1 MNASNT
7 LQIIDE
13 LWIIR
18 LEVNNSRSRAT
29 FGAQLEQ
36 MLTLIKNRTRAVGLA
51 SSLVI
56 VLTSLLTSGLAQ
68 TNSPAEPAAIPKVDL
83 LQPLTLNWRHE
94 SSLTLNLTPAC
105 DEERVY
111 LPLSGGTI
119 VSVMAVNGQLNWR
132 SEVGGELSAS
142 PVADERGVYVA
153 SETGKTETG
162 ARRATGALRALGR
175 EGGVTQWMRTL
186 AMPLRGSLTLGNGKL
201 FAGSSDGKVYAFDSK
216 SGEARWS
223 YDYGQP
229 FNSQPVVSSARV
241 YIGSEDGN
249 LLALDESNGKLLW
262 HYKTKGAVRGPVANG
277 NDVVYFGSGDGYVYA
292 VNSTSGRLI
301 WRKRTGA
308 GVQAVVRAGE
318 GLLVASLDNFA
329 YKFSLAGARLW
340 KRRLT
345 GRIFSQPFVTHDAA
359 LFMPLS
365 SSDGVVLELRDG
377 KQANLLPVGEEITT
391 SAAPIAVG
399 AVVLLTTEHGLLA
412 FTQPR
417 IQPRETPP
425 AKQATPD

>member
-1 MNASNT
+1 
-7 LQIIDE
+7 
-13 LWIIR
+13 
-18 LEVNNSRSRAT
+18 
-29 FGAQLEQ
+29 
-36 MLTLIKNRTRAVGLA
+36 MLTFIKRRTRAA
-51 SSLVI
+51 
-56 VLTSLLTSGLAQ
+56 VLTSLPAVVVLSLLTSGLAQ
-68 TNSPAEPAAIPKVDL
+68 VNSNAHPTTTAKVDL
-83 LQPLTLNWRHE
+83 LQPLTLNWRHG

-119 VSVMAVNGQLNWR
+119 VSVMAADGQLNWR

-153 SETGKTETG
+153 SETGKSETG

-186 AMPLRGSLTLGNGKL
+186 AMPLRGALTLGNGKL
-201 FAGSSDGKVYAFDSK
+201 FAGSSDGKVYAVDSK
-216 SGEARWS
+216 TGEARWS
-223 YDYGQP
+223 YDYGEP
-229 FNSQPVVSSARV
+229 FNSQPVVSSSRV

-249 LLALDESNGKLLW
+249 LLALEESTGKLLW
-262 HYKTKGAVRGPVANG
+262 HYRTKGAVRGPVANG
-277 NDVVYFGSGDGYVYA
+277 NDEVYFGSGDGYVYA
-292 VNSTSGRLI
+292 VNATNGRLI

-318 GLLVASLDNFA
+318 GLLVASLDNFV

-340 KRRLT
+340 KRRLQ
-345 GRIFSQPFVTHDAA
+345 GRIFSQPFVTHNAA

-377 KQANLLPVGEEITT
+377 RQANLLPVGEEITT

-417 IQPRETPP
+417 ETAP
-425 AKQATPD
+425 AKQAAPKPEMKSQ